1 MRIDPAGNNSKNGH
15 YGIPES
21 NPFANETDNKIVKE
35 VFAYGFRNPHHM
47 SWDKANDN
55 KLIATD
61 IGEANLEELN
71 I

>member
-1 MRIDPAGNNSKNGH
+1 MRTDPAGNNSKNGH

-21 NPFANETDNKIVKE
+21 NSFANETDNKIVKE
-35 VFAYGFRNPHHM
+35 VFAYGFRNPHHI

-61 IGEANLEELN
+61 IGEANIEELN